1 VREAPPSLWAIRVLR
16 SQAAGTKQEADV
28 KIRVGERGEM
38 RHVRVEGIERTKEN
52 TVYVTGLM
60 GFGRAE
66 RVAIE
71 IDADTLA
78 EIVRAAL
85 QGGLRPELKSQSN
98 PN

>member
-1 VREAPPSLWAIRVLR
+1 M
-16 SQAAGTKQEADV
+16 

-38 RHVRVEGIERTKEN
+38 RHVRIEGIERTDEN

-66 RVAIE
+66 SVAIE

-78 EIVRAAL
+78 EMVRVAL
-85 QGGLRPELKSQSN
+85 QGGLQPKLKSRSDTD
-98 PN
+98 

>member
-1 VREAPPSLWAIRVLR
+1 V
-16 SQAAGTKQEADV
+16 AGTKQEADV
-28 KIRVGERGEM
+28 RVRVGERGEM

-85 QGGLRPELKSQSN
+85 QGDLRPELKSRSD

>member
-1 VREAPPSLWAIRVLR
+1 
-16 SQAAGTKQEADV
+16 V

-38 RHVRVEGIERTKEN
+38 RHIRIEAVERTKEN
-52 TVYVTGLM
+52 TVYITGLM

-85 QGGLRPELKSQSN
+85 QGALRPELKSRSD
-98 PN
+98 PD

>member
-1 VREAPPSLWAIRVLR
+1 MGDRILR
-16 SQAAGTKQEADV
+16 PQAAGTKQEADV

-38 RHVRVEGIERTKEN
+38 RHIRVEGIERTKEN

-85 QGGLRPELKSQSN
+85 QGGLRPELKGRSEI
-98 PN
+98 

>member
-1 VREAPPSLWAIRVLR
+1 MQATKFPRAVAVDAKREVR
-16 SQAAGTKQEADV
+16 V

-52 TVYVTGLM
+52 TVYVTGLI

-85 QGGLRPELKSQSN
+85 QGGLRPELKSEPGSD
-98 PN
+98 

>member
-1 VREAPPSLWAIRVLR
+1 M
-16 SQAAGTKQEADV
+16 

>member
-1 VREAPPSLWAIRVLR
+1 M
-16 SQAAGTKQEADV
+16 
-28 KIRVGERGEM
+28 KIQVGERGEM

-78 EIVRAAL
+78 EIVRVAL

>member
-1 VREAPPSLWAIRVLR
+1 V
-16 SQAAGTKQEADV
+16 AGTKQEADV
-28 KIRVGERGEM
+28 RVRVGERGEM

-78 EIVRAAL
+78 EIVRVAL
-85 QGGLRPELKSQSN
+85 QGGLRPELKSRSDTD
-98 PN
+98 

>member
-1 VREAPPSLWAIRVLR
+1 VREAPPSLWAIRFPHSEV
-16 SQAAGTKQEADV
+16 AGTKQEADV
-28 KIRVGERGEM
+28 RVRVGERGEM

-71 IDADTLA
+71 IDADTLT
-78 EIVRAAL
+78 EIVRVAL
-85 QGGLRPELKSQSN
+85 QGGLRPELKSRSDTD
-98 PN
+98 

>member
-1 VREAPPSLWAIRVLR
+1 VIALPSLQAIRLR
-16 SQAAGTKQEADV
+16 RPSAADTTRETLV
-28 KIRVGERGEM
+28 KIRIGERGEM
-38 RHVRVEGIERTKEN
+38 RHIRIEGIERTKEN

-78 EIVRAAL
+78 EMVRAAL
-85 QGGLRPELKSQSN
+85 QGGLRPELTSEPSSD
-98 PN
+98 

>member
-1 VREAPPSLWAIRVLR
+1 LQAIKLPRPAAADAKREARL
-16 SQAAGTKQEADV
+16 

-38 RHVRVEGIERTKEN
+38 RHVRIEGIERTKEN

-78 EIVRAAL
+78 EIVRVAL
-85 QGGLRPELKSQSN
+85 HGGLRPELKSRSDTD
-98 PN
+98 

>member
-1 VREAPPSLWAIRVLR
+1 V
-16 SQAAGTKQEADV
+16 AGTKQEADV
-28 KIRVGERGEM
+28 RVRVGERGEM

-78 EIVRAAL
+78 EIVRVAL
-85 QGGLRPELKSQSN
+85 QGGLRPELKSQSD

>member
-1 VREAPPSLWAIRVLR
+1 MREAPACLWAIRILR

-38 RHVRVEGIERTKEN
+38 RHVRVAVIERTKEN

-85 QGGLRPELKSQSN
+85 QGGLRPELKSQSD